1 MVASITRRYDMSEHC
16 RCGDV
21 INHDYE
27 SWTCSRCHRDCCP
40 SCAEREGQRATC
52 IHCRDTESR
61 PAAA

>member
-1 MVASITRRYDMSEHC
+1 MSEHC